1 MQRSF
6 DKGQGH
12 IIIRMTILFLY
23 IMLNKAPNVFN
34 YFAQRSV
41 SCIKTELEPGMYV
54 AQYERD
60 VLIYKGTFTFK
71 LNMLLFIT
79 EGRSEEVRNL
89 VNDFILAWQCVK
101 NKLLTYRKSLDI
113 LKSYHSGIIA
123 NSQFNYT
130 TLG

>member
-1 MQRSF
+1 M
-6 DKGQGH
+6 KVWQGL
-12 IIIRMTILFLY
+12 TL
-23 IMLNKAPNVFN
+23 
-34 YFAQRSV
+34 V
-41 SCIKTELEPGMYV
+41 SC
-54 AQYERD
+54 QYERD
-60 VLIYKGTFTFK
+60 VLIHKGTFTFTFK
-71 LNMLLFIT
+71 LNMLLFIA

-123 NSQFNYT
+123 NRQFNYT